1 MLRNATDLANTP
13 TVSLAARHN
22 SISNI
27 SVEGLL
33 HGGVLVISVLT
44 LWEPF

>member
-1 MLRNATDLANTP
+1 MLRNATDLADTP
-13 TVSLAARHN
+13 TVSLAERQN

-33 HGGVLVISVLT
+33 NGEVLVIFVLT
-44 LWEPF
+44 L